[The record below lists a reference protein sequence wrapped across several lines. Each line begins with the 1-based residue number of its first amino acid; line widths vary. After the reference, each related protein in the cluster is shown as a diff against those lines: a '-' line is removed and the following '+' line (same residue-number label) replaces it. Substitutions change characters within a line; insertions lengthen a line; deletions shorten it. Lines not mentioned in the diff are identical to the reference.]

1 MMNGQAFSGCLS
13 RRRFTFGLAAPL
25 ALALIGLPARQA
37 EAARRERSLL
47 LHHLHTGETL
57 KAVYFADGRYL
68 KEGLRAITHHLRDW
82 RVDQT
87 RPIDP
92 ELLDLVWAVWQR
104 LESSAP
110 VHVVCG
116 YRSPATNALL
126 RRRSHGVARNSLHL
140 RGMAID
146 LRVPDR
152 SLRTLRSAA
161 LSLKGGGVGYYPRSD
176 FVHVDSGSVRSW

>member
-1 MMNGQAFSGCLS
+1 MNGQAFSGCLS
-13 RRRFTFGLAAPL
+13 RRRFTFGLATPL
-25 ALALIGLPARQA
+25 ALALIGLPTRQA

-68 KEGLRAITHHLRDW
+68 PDGLRAITHHLRDW

-92 ELLDLVWAVWQR
+92 ELLDLVWAVRQR

-110 VHVVCG
+110 VHV
-116 YRSPATNALL
+116 LL

-152 SLRTLRSAA
+152 SLRMLRSAA